1 MPKLPLHD
9 MAGKVVGDIELK
21 DGIFATDYK
30 ESLIHQIYVGLM
42 ANRRH
47 GTHDTKTRGEV
58 RGGGKKPW
66 RQKGTGNAR
75 HGSRRSPIWKG
86 GGTTFGPTPRKYTQ
100 VLPKTM
106 RHTALKS
113 ALSQR
118 VREEAFTALSEVK
131 LESYKTKAIVEML
144 KNLTQDD
151 HSCSTSHTLLLIG
164 SKDPVVLKSSA
175 NLPGVEVIVA
185 ELVNVVD
192 VVNSK
197 RILATKEAIEKLE
210 EVLS

>member
-1 MPKLPLHD
+1 MPKLQMHD

-21 DGIFATDYK
+21 DDVFNAEYK
-30 ESLIHQIYVGLM
+30 ENLIHQIYVGLL

-47 GTHDTKTRGEV
+47 GTHDTKNRGEV
-58 RGGGKKPW
+58 RGGGRKPW

-75 HGSRRSPIWKG
+75 QGSRRSPIWKG

-106 RHTALKS
+106 RHQALKS

-118 VREEAFTALSEVK
+118 VREDRFTALSEVK
-131 LESYKTKAIVEML
+131 LDSFKTKSVVEML
-144 KNLTQDD
+144 KALTQDD
-151 HSCSTSHTLLLIG
+151 HSVSTSHTLLVLG
-164 SKDPVVLKSSA
+164 ARDSVVLKSAA
-175 NLPGVEVIVA
+175 NIPGVDVVTADQI
-185 ELVNVVD
+185 NVVD
-192 VVNSK
+192 VVDSK
-197 RILATKEAIEKLE
+197 RILATRDAIQKLE

>member
-1 MPKLPLHD
+1 MAKIKLHD

-21 DGIFATDYK
+21 DAIFGAEYK

-42 ANRRH
+42 ANARH
-47 GTHDTKTRGEV
+47 GTHDTKGKGEV
-58 RGGGKKPW
+58 RGGGRKPW
-66 RQKGTGNAR
+66 RQKGTGGAR
-75 HGSRRSPIWKG
+75 AGSRRSPLWKG

-106 RHTALKS
+106 RHAALRS

-118 VREEAFTALSEVK
+118 VREEAFTAVSEVK
-131 LESYKTKAIVEML
+131 LDGFKTRAVVDML
-144 KNLTQDD
+144 KSLTQDD
-151 HSCSTSHTLLLIG
+151 HSVSTSHTLLLIG
-164 SKDPVVLKSSA
+164 VQDNVVMKSAA
-175 NLPGVEVIVA
+175 NIPGVEVIVA
-185 ELVNVVD
+185 ERVNVVD

-197 RILATKEAIEKLE
+197 RILATKDAITKLE

>member
-21 DGIFATDYK
+21 DGIFAADYK

-42 ANRRH
+42 ANKRH
-47 GTHDTKTRGEV
+47 GTHDTKGKGEV

-75 HGSRRSPIWKG
+75 AGSRRSPIWKG
-86 GGTTFGPTPRKYTQ
+86 GGISFGPTPRKYTQ
-100 VLPKTM
+100 VLPKSM
-106 RHTALKS
+106 RHAALKS

-118 VREEAFTALSEVK
+118 VRESNFTALSEVK
-131 LESYKTKAIVEML
+131 LETYKTKVVLEML
-144 KNLTQDD
+144 KQLTQDD
-151 HSCSTSHTLLLIG
+151 HSASTSHTLLLIG
-164 SKDPVVLKSSA
+164 HRDPVVIKSGA
-175 NLPGVEVIVA
+175 NIPGVEVVVVDV
-185 ELVNVVD
+185 LNVCD

-197 RILATKEAIEKLE
+197 RILATREAIEKLE

>member
-1 MPKLPLHD
+1 MATVKLFN
-9 MAGKVVGDIELK
+9 MAGQVVGDLELK
-21 DGIFATDYK
+21 DGVFNAEYK
-30 ESLIHQIYVGLM
+30 ENLIHQIYVGLL

-47 GTHDTKTRGEV
+47 GTHDTKGRGEV

-86 GGTTFGPTPRKYTQ
+86 GGITFGPTPRKYTQ

-106 RHTALKS
+106 RHAALKS

-118 VREEAFTALSEVK
+118 VREANFTALSEVS
-131 LESYKTKAIVEML
+131 LQSYKTKPVVDML
-144 KNLTQDD
+144 KTLTQDD
-151 HSCSTSHTLLLIG
+151 HSQSTSHTLLLIG
-164 SKDPVVLKSSA
+164 HQDKVVLKSAA
-175 NLPGVEVIVA
+175 NIPGVEVVVA
-185 ELVNVVD
+185 ERLNVVD

-197 RILATKEAIEKLE
+197 RILATKEAILKLE

>member
-1 MPKLPLHD
+1 MPKLPLVD
-9 MAGKVVGDIELK
+9 MTGKSVGDISLK
-21 DGIFATDYK
+21 DEIFGAEYK
-30 ESLIHQIYVGLM
+30 ENLIHQIYVGLR
-42 ANRRH
+42 ANLRH

-66 RQKGTGNAR
+66 RQKGTGSAR

-106 RHTALKS
+106 RHAAMRS

-118 VREEAFTALSEVK
+118 VRESAFTALSEVK
-131 LESYKTKAIVEML
+131 LDDYKTRAVVDMLKAI
-144 KNLTQDD
+144 TQDD
-151 HSCSTSHTLLLIG
+151 HSVSTSHTLLLLG
-164 SKDPVVLKSSA
+164 SRDKVVLKSAS
-175 NLPGVEVIVA
+175 NIPGVSVVCVDQ
-185 ELVNVVD
+185 VNVVD
-192 VVNSK
+192 VVDSK
-197 RILATKEAIEKLE
+197 RILATREAIEKLE

>member
-1 MPKLPLHD
+1 MPKLPLVD
-9 MAGKVVGDIELK
+9 MAGKIVGDIELK
-21 DGIFATDYK
+21 DQVFGAEYK
-30 ESLIHQIYVGLM
+30 ENLIHQMYVGLM

-47 GTHDTKTRGEV
+47 GTHDTKTKGEV

-86 GGTTFGPTPRKYTQ
+86 GGTVFGPTPRKYTQ
-100 VLPKTM
+100 VLPKAM
-106 RHTALKS
+106 RHAALRS

-118 VREEAFTALSEVK
+118 VRESNFTALSDVQ
-131 LESYKTKAIVEML
+131 LESFKTKAVVEML
-144 KNLTQDD
+144 KSITQDD
-151 HSCSTSHTLLLIG
+151 HSVSTSHTLLVLG
-164 SKDPVVLKSSA
+164 HRDPVVMKSAA
-175 NLPGVEVIVA
+175 NIPGVEVVVA
-185 ELVNVVD
+185 DLVNVVD

-210 EVLS
+210 ETLS

>member
-1 MPKLPLHD
+1 MPKLQMLD
-9 MAGKVVGDIELK
+9 MAGKVVGDIDLK
-21 DGIFATDYK
+21 DEVFAAEYK
-30 ESLIHQIYVGLM
+30 ENLIHQIYVGLM

-58 RGGGKKPW
+58 RGGGRKPW

-75 HGSRRSPIWKG
+75 QGSRRSPIWKG

-106 RHTALKS
+106 RHAALRS

-118 VREEAFTALSEVK
+118 VRESAFTALSEVK
-131 LESYKTKAIVEML
+131 LESYKTKSIVAMLQAI
-144 KNLTQDD
+144 TQDD
-151 HSCSTSHTLLLIG
+151 HSVSTSHTLLLLG
-164 SKDPVVLKSSA
+164 SRDTVVMQSA
-175 NLPGVEVIVA
+175 SNIPGVEVVVVDQ
-185 ELVNVVD
+185 VNVVD

-197 RILATKEAIEKLE
+197 RILATRDAISKLE

>member
-1 MPKLPLHD
+1 MPKLPLVD

-21 DGIFATDYK
+21 DGVFNADYK

-42 ANRRH
+42 ANKRH
-47 GTHDTKTRGEV
+47 GTHDTKGKGEV

-86 GGTTFGPTPRKYTQ
+86 GGVTFGPTPRKYTQ

-106 RHTALKS
+106 RHAAMRS

-118 VREEAFTALSEVK
+118 VRESNFTALSEVK
-131 LESYKTKAIVEML
+131 LDGYKTKPIVEML
-144 KNLTQDD
+144 KQLTQDD
-151 HSCSTSHTLLLIG
+151 HSVSTSHTLILIG
-164 SKDPVVLKSSA
+164 SQDKVVMKSAA
-175 NLPGVEVIVA
+175 NIPGVEVIVA
-185 ELVNVVD
+185 ELVNVVHI
-192 VVNSK
+192 VNSK
-197 RILATKEAIEKLE
+197 RILATKDAIKKLE

>member
-1 MPKLPLHD
+1 

-21 DGIFATDYK
+21 DGVFNADYK

-42 ANRRH
+42 ANKRH
-47 GTHDTKTRGEV
+47 GTHDTKGKGEV

-86 GGTTFGPTPRKYTQ
+86 GGVTFGPTPRKYTQ

-106 RHTALKS
+106 RHAAMRS

-118 VREEAFTALSEVK
+118 VRESNFTALSEVK
-131 LESYKTKAIVEML
+131 LDGFKTKPIVEML
-144 KNLTQDD
+144 KHLTQDD
-151 HSCSTSHTLLLIG
+151 HSVSTSHTLLLLG
-164 SKDPVVLKSSA
+164 SQDKVVMKSAA
-175 NLPGVEVIVA
+175 NIPGVEVIVA
-185 ELVNVVD
+185 DLLNVVD
-192 VVNSK
+192 IVNSK
-197 RILATKEAIEKLE
+197 RILATKDAIKKLE